1 MAFLGLTVALVA
13 AICTG
18 SAAILQWIGAHRV
31 QSYAHV
37 DPRLLW
43 RLLHSPHYAAG
54 LALDGCSFGLS
65 LVALRSLPLF
75 AVQAIIAANLAVVA
89 TLATLVLRVR
99 LTVREW
105 ISVGAVV
112 AGVALL
118 VMAAQPAH
126 AAALTG
132 VGGWAVLAA
141 AAALAVIAFLPGPHA
156 RAPLLGLLAGLSY
169 GIAAIAARV
178 LHISISA
185 APELVRNPV
194 LYALI
199 FGSIL
204 GTLIYATALQRGS
217 VTAASAMSIVGQ
229 TLAPALTG
237 WLLLGDTFRQGFAA
251 AAVVGF
257 VLTLAGS
264 LSLAHHAQPG
274 GRRHGLAR
282 LHARHPHADQHEA
295 PVSVGAPPDQGDGGR
310 GGDAG

>member
-1 MAFLGLTVALVA
+1 MAYLGLAVALVA

-31 QSYAHV
+31 ASYAHV

-43 RLLHSPHYAAG
+43 RLLHSKHYAAG
-54 LALDGCSFGLS
+54 LLLDGCSFGLS

-89 TLATLVLRVR
+89 TLATLVLRTR
-99 LTVREW
+99 LTAREW
-105 ISVGAVV
+105 ASVAAVV

-118 VMAAQPAH
+118 VLAAQPAH
-126 AAALTG
+126 APGLSRL
-132 VGGWAVLAA
+132 GGWAVLAA
-141 AAALAVIAFLPGPHA
+141 AAALAVVAFLPGPHA

-178 LHISISA
+178 LHLSISA
-185 APELVRNPV
+185 APELLRNPV

-229 TLAPALTG
+229 TLAPALIG
-237 WLLLGDTFRQGFAA
+237 WLMLGDTFRPGFAA
-251 AAVVGF
+251 AAVIGF

-274 GRRHGLAR
+274 GRRHPLAHLGR
-282 LHARHPHADQHEA
+282 HAHHEEA
-295 PVSVGAPPDQGDGGR
+295 HTPVSVGRPQDQADDSHEGEPV
-310 GGDAG
+310 